1 MTPRRVP
8 VAVVTVTLVII
19 AFCVATGLAQTQ
31 SRGTKLAPTVVDPQA
46 AIKAAGAAFKQAKP
60 IPNFAPAKT
69 AWGDP
74 DISGTYLTA
83 TYTPLQRPE
92 RLKDKALFTE
102 DEAINELARVIG
114 QDAEVDPRNVHYDW
128 KEYGMDG
135 WQSPIRPS
143 LRTSLIVDPPDGRI
157 PPITADAQKRRADRA
172 AAARLRAPEVSVRTL
187 ASTYTRC
194 ITGNAAGGP
203 LVRGGNPD
211 PVNTTGSEAGVT
223 AEIEIRQSPGYAT
236 ITTQSGSDVRIIPLD
251 GRPFPPAN
259 VRAWLGVSRGHWQGN
274 TLVVETANFN
284 DKTPAANFQ
293 GSTENLKMTERFTLV
308 NPTTIKY
315 EYTLEDPKTWT
326 RPWSA
331 EAFMPKIPPGLFEFA
346 CHESNYGV
354 FNVVRG
360 AQTREKELIDKGLP
374 IGAAGGG
381 GGAQ

>member
-1 MTPRRVP
+1 MTRP
-8 VAVVTVTLVII
+8 VRFAVIMVTLGLI
-19 AFCVATGLAQTQ
+19 AFLPIVRAQGQAGGQKIDQKVT
-31 SRGTKLAPTVVDPQA
+31 DPQA
-46 AIKAAGAAFKQAKP
+46 AIKAAAAAFKQAKP
-60 IPNFAPAKT
+60 LDNFVPKKT

-74 DISGTYLTA
+74 DISGTYLVA

-92 RLKDKALFTE
+92 RLKDKPMFTE

-157 PPITADAQKRRADRA
+157 PPLSAEAQKRRADRA

-223 AEIEIRQSPGYAT
+223 AEIELLQSPGYAA
-236 ITTQSGSDVRIIPLD
+236 IITQSNSDVRIIPLD
-251 GRPFPPAN
+251 GRPMPPAN
-259 VRAWLGVSRGHWQGN
+259 VRAWLGISRGHWEGN
-274 TLVVETANFN
+274 TLVVQTSNFN
-284 DKTPAANFQ
+284 DKTPATNFQ

-315 EYTLEDPKTWT
+315 EYTLEDPHTWT
-326 RPWSA
+326 RPWSV
-331 EAFMPKIPPGLFEFA
+331 EAFIPRVPPGIFEFA
-346 CHESNYGV
+346 CHESNYGM

-360 AQTREKELIDKGLP
+360 AQFREKELIDKGLP
-374 IGAAGGG
+374 ISGAGGG